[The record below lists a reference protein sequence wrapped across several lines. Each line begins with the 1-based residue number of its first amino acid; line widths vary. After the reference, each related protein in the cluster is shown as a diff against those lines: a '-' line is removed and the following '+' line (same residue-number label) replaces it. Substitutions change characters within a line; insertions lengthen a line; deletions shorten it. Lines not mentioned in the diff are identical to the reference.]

1 MGIGQQ
7 GSTETT
13 GQRPGDSTSVTTGH
27 PVYSIRQP
35 WGSERG
41 APWPSGPCSGGGVSL
56 APSPA
61 CGPAS
66 SEPSASSGLPAPP
79 LADHGW
85 GCTPPWATGPLIKW
99 GSWSRSGVFTF
110 RGLTLRI

>member
-41 APWPSGPCSGGGVSL
+41 APWPSGPCSGGGGCLWPLPLHV
-56 APSPA
+56 AQHPRSPQH
-61 CGPAS
+61 
-66 SEPSASSGLPAPP
+66 P
-79 LADHGW
+79 LACQLHLW
-85 GCTPPWATGPLIKW
+85 LTTGGAVHLP
-99 GSWSRSGVFTF
+99 GPQDPS
-110 RGLTLRI
+110 